1 MGEREAHGGERGRTW
16 GLRLDRLSPGLGR
29 PHPILPGEHV
39 ASLTSLQY
47 SLGPLRW
54 GSGGPGPL
62 WNKLPESGDSVFS
75 LGVPML
81 LPRAALMTHAW
92 CIPAAMLTHSLPV
105 LRSHGRRQWRR
116 RLSVSRK
123 GRVTRS
129 ALWDLLAGR
138 GCMMHALSAPSQC
151 WSGSWGPC
159 VPGTQTNRCLSVPR
173 RSVSISSASCS
184 HITHPTC
191 TCAVPMP
198 SSPSAPTL

>member
-1 MGEREAHGGERGRTW
+1 MRERTW
-16 GLRLDRLSPGLGR
+16 GLRLDGLSPGLGR

-39 ASLTSLQY
+39 ASPASLQH
-47 SLGPLRW
+47 SLGPLCW

-62 WNKLPESGDSVFS
+62 WNKLPESGDSVFPP
-75 LGVPML
+75 GVPML
-81 LPRAALMTHAW
+81 LPRAVLMTHAW
-92 CIPAAMLTHSLPV
+92 CAPAAMLMCPLPV

-129 ALWDLLAGR
+129 ALRDLLAGGGVHDAR
-138 GCMMHALSAPSQC
+138 SFRSIPVVV
-151 WSGSWGPC
+151 WVPGPC

-173 RSVSISSASCS
+173 RSVSTSSASCS
-184 HITHPTC
+184 HITRRTC
-191 TCAVPMP
+191 TCAVPTP

>member
-1 MGEREAHGGERGRTW
+1 MRGRTW
-16 GLRLDRLSPGLGR
+16 GLRLDRLSPRLGR

-39 ASLTSLQY
+39 ASPASLQY

-54 GSGGPGPL
+54 GSWGSGPL
-62 WNKLPESGDSVFS
+62 WNKLPESGDTVFS

-92 CIPAAMLTHSLPV
+92 CVPAAMLTCSLPI
-105 LRSHGRRQWRR
+105 LRSHGRRQLRR

-129 ALWDLLAGR
+129 ALWDLLGGGGVHGACSFR
-138 GCMMHALSAPSQC
+138 SVPVLV
-151 WSGSWGPC
+151 WVLGSLC
-159 VPGTQTNRCLSVPR
+159 SEHSDFNRCLSVPR
-173 RSVSISSASCS
+173 RSVSTSSASYS

-191 TCAVPMP
+191 TRAVPMP